1 MNDRKNRWKQEDR
14 HVPSHSKLALA
25 ALAFALSCAPVFAQG
40 NPPDD
45 PPAAPDAGGPGG
57 GMRRGGPGGRDGG
70 NWGRGRDGQDWGR
83 RDGHGFGRG
92 RGMGMRGRGGM
103 EGRER
108 MLGRLLSNPEIR
120 DAIGV
125 TADQAAKIR
134 QQESDFRK
142 TEIRGRADLEVK
154 QIDLRDLMS
163 TDKPDRAAIDA
174 KLTEISTARLALEKS
189 SVTFRLNSRD
199 ALTADQRT
207 KLRDLMRTRRGQN
220 GGPAPGG
227 PRGGRAGRR
236 GGQAPPPP
244 ADGTKPPTGD
254 E

>member
-1 MNDRKNRWKQEDR
+1 
-14 HVPSHSKLALA
+14 VPSHSKLALA
-25 ALAFALSCAPVFAQG
+25 TLVLALSCAPAFAQA

-57 GMRRGGPGGRDGG
+57 GMHRGGSGRDGG
-70 NWGRGRDGQDWGR
+70 DWGRGRDGREWGR
-83 RDGHGFGRG
+83 RDGRGFGGG
-92 RGMGMRGRGGM
+92 RGMGMRGRGGRD
-103 EGRER
+103 GREM
-108 MLGRLLSNPEIR
+108 MLGRLLSNPDIR
-120 DAIGV
+120 DKIGV

-142 TEIRGRADLEVK
+142 IEIRGRADLEVK

-163 TDKPDRAAIDA
+163 ADKPDRAAIDS

-189 SVTFRLNSRD
+189 AVTFRLNSRE
-199 ALTADQRT
+199 ALTPDQRS
-207 KLRDLMRTRRGQN
+207 KLRDLMRTRGDKN
-220 GGPAPGG
+220 GGPGPGG

-244 ADGTKPPTGD
+244 ADGTKPPTG
-254 E
+254 EE

>member
-1 MNDRKNRWKQEDR
+1 M
-14 HVPSHSKLALA
+14 PSHSKFALA
-25 ALAFALSCAPVFAQG
+25 ALALALSCAPAFAQG

-45 PPAAPDAGGPGG
+45 PPAGPDAGGPGG
-57 GMRRGGPGGRDGG
+57 EMHRGGPGRDGG
-70 NWGRGRDGQDWGR
+70 NWGRGRDGQEWGR
-83 RDGHGFGRG
+83 RDGNGVGRG

-103 EGRER
+103 EGREM

-120 DAIGV
+120 DKIGV

-163 TDKPDRAAIDA
+163 ADKPDRPAIDA
-174 KLTEISTARLALEKS
+174 KLTEISTARLALQKS
-189 SVTFRLNSRD
+189 AVTFRLNSRD
-199 ALTADQRT
+199 ALTPDQRT

-220 GGPAPGG
+220 GPPGPGG

-236 GGQAPPPP
+236 GGQAPPAP

>member
-1 MNDRKNRWKQEDR
+1 
-14 HVPSHSKLALA
+14 VPSHSKLALA
-25 ALAFALSCAPVFAQG
+25 ALALALSCAPAFAQG

-57 GMRRGGPGGRDGG
+57 EMHRGGPGRDGG
-70 NWGRGRDGQDWGR
+70 NWGRGRGGQEWGR
-83 RDGHGFGRG
+83 RDGNGFGRG
-92 RGMGMRGRGGM
+92 GGMGMRRRGGM
-103 EGRER
+103 EGREM

-120 DAIGV
+120 DKIGV

-163 TDKPDRAAIDA
+163 ADKPDRAAIDG
-174 KLTEISTARLALEKS
+174 KLTEISTARLTLEKS
-189 SVTFRLNSRD
+189 AVTFRLNSRD
-199 ALTADQRT
+199 ALTPDQRT
-207 KLRDLMRTRRGQN
+207 KLRDLMRTRRDQN
-220 GGPAPGG
+220 GGPGPGG

-236 GGQAPPPP
+236 GGQAPAPP

>member
-1 MNDRKNRWKQEDR
+1 MD
-14 HVPSHSKLALA
+14 
-25 ALAFALSCAPVFAQG
+25 
-40 NPPDD
+40 
-45 PPAAPDAGGPGG
+45 
-57 GMRRGGPGGRDGG
+57 
-70 NWGRGRDGQDWGR
+70 
-83 RDGHGFGRG
+83 
-92 RGMGMRGRGGM
+92 
-103 EGRER
+103 GREM

-120 DAIGV
+120 DKIGV

-142 TEIRGRADLEVK
+142 TGIRGRADLEVK

-163 TDKPDRAAIDA
+163 ADKPDRAAIDA

-189 SVTFRLNSRD
+189 AVTFRLNSRD
-199 ALTADQRT
+199 ALTPDQRT
-207 KLRDLMRTRRGQN
+207 KLRDLMRSRREQA
-220 GGPAPGG
+220 GGPGPGG

-236 GGQAPPPP
+236 GSQAPPP

>member
-1 MNDRKNRWKQEDR
+1 M
-14 HVPSHSKLALA
+14 PSHLKLALA
-25 ALAFALSCAPVFAQG
+25 TLALALSCAPAFAQG
-40 NPPDD
+40 DPPDD

-57 GMRRGGPGGRDGG
+57 GMHRGGPGRDGG
-70 NWGRGRDGQDWGR
+70 NWNRGRDGQEWGR
-83 RDGHGFGRG
+83 RDGNGFGRG

-103 EGRER
+103 EGREM

-120 DAIGV
+120 DKIGV

-163 TDKPDRAAIDA
+163 ADKPDRAAIDA

-189 SVTFRLNSRD
+189 AVTFRLNSRD

-207 KLRDLMRTRRGQN
+207 KLRDLMKSRRDQDRGA
-220 GGPAPGG
+220 GPGG
-227 PRGGRAGRR
+227 PRAGVRGGRR
-236 GGQAPPPP
+236 GSQAPPPPP